1 MHQYSFVC
9 CHSRPKCIKKRP
21 NFIASKYI
29 CNLKT
34 SSFDKAKMF
43 KVVGLDVA
51 TVKGEEP
58 ICLMMQH
65 WVTGGL

>member
-1 MHQYSFVC
+1 MH
-9 CHSRPKCIKKRP
+9 KKRP
-21 NFIASKYI
+21 NFIASKYT

-65 WVTGGL
+65 